1 MILSHALDFPI
12 KSIHPSMGEEFENR
26 LFKRLEELSGVMH
39 SRTTPYHPQGNGLVE
54 RMNRTLGSQ
63 GGLVVINRASHLC
76 DPGST
81 LASGRMWAE
90 FQSISI

>member
-1 MILSHALDFPI
+1 MKVRAKTFRNDFRI
-12 KSIHPSMGEEFENR
+12 EATADE
-26 LFKRLEELSGVMH
+26 V
-39 SRTTPYHPQGNGLVE
+39 
-54 RMNRTLGSQ
+54 LGSQ

>member
-1 MILSHALDFPI
+1 MSEVVVKGGVSQVQAIANGVIEWSR
-12 KSIHPSMGEEFENR
+12 ENR
-26 LFKRLEELSGVMH
+26 VQLNADKCKELRISFAKEQ
-39 SRTTPYHPQGNGLVE
+39 R
-54 RMNRTLGSQ
+54 SQ